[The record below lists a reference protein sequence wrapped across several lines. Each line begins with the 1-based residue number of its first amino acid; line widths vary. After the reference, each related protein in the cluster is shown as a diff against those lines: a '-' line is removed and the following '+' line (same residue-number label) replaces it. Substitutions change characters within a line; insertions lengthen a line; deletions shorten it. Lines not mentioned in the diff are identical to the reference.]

1 VEVEKLMIKI
11 RLNGNPQE
19 LEGEVSITELL
30 QFLGLGGMPVVVELD
45 EEAVFQR
52 DYAIWRVKDGA
63 RVEVVALAAGG

>member
-1 VEVEKLMIKI
+1 MIKI

-19 LEGEVSITELL
+19 LEGEISITELL
-30 QFLGLGGMPVVVELD
+30 RFLGLEDMPVVVELD

>member
-1 VEVEKLMIKI
+1 MIKI